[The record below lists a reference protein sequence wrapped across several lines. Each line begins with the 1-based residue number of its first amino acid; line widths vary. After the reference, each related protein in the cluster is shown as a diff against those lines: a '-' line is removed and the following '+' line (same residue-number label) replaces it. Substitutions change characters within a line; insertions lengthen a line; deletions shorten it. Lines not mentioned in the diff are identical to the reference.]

1 MQTSLY
7 PKTDISR
14 QRRLLLDVGLALIIG
29 FAAAV
34 AKRYLGFH
42 IGLPG
47 HSGVGWIAT
56 LLIGSVVNPRRGMTL
71 LAGVSMG
78 VWGVPLGISH
88 SMGYNVALFTL
99 AAATLEGTR
108 QTLPVH
114 RLYGATASGVVVHTV
129 KYGYV
134 LLAAW
139 LSGMLRDI
147 EIYGF
152 LAGLRNHIVFG
163 LAGGIVA
170 WASLRAGRS
179 LARRLHARR
188 RGA

>member
-1 MQTSLY
+1 
-7 PKTDISR
+7 
-14 QRRLLLDVGLALIIG
+14 
-29 FAAAV
+29 
-34 AKRYLGFH
+34 
-42 IGLPG
+42 
-47 HSGVGWIAT
+47 
-56 LLIGSVVNPRRGMTL
+56 
-71 LAGVSMG
+71 MG